1 MAGRLGD
8 HIREH
13 RSMLMAA
20 EKRLLVWIAHRLPEQ
35 VNSDHLTALGMLGML
50 LAGLG
55 FWATRWDPRA
65 LLLVVVA
72 LGINWFG
79 DSLDGTLARVRN
91 HQRPRYGFYVDH
103 VIDIVGVLFLMG
115 GLTLSGYI
123 TPVLGL
129 SLMAGF
135 FMVSA
140 EAYLATHALGIF
152 RLSFMKV
159 GPTEIRILLVAG
171 AVKVWFSPLV
181 ELGGAGPFLL
191 FDVGAV
197 CGLAGMAV
205 TLAVSAFRNTIAL
218 YRAEPLPR
226 ESR

>member
-20 EKRLLVWIAHRLPEQ
+20 EKRLLVWIAHRVPGR
-35 VNSDHLTALGMLGML
+35 VNSDHLTLLGMFGML
-50 LAGLG
+50 LAGLS
-55 FWATRWDPRA
+55 FWAARWDQRA
-65 LLLVVVA
+65 LLLVALA

-103 VIDIVGVLFLMG
+103 VIDIVGVLFLMA
-115 GLTLSGYI
+115 GLALSGYI

-129 SLMAGF
+129 ALLAGF
-135 FMVSA
+135 LMVSA
-140 EAYLATHALGIF
+140 EAYLATHTLGVF

-159 GPTEIRILLVAG
+159 GPTEIRLLLIAG
-171 AVKVWFSPLV
+171 TLKVWFSPFI
-181 ELGGAGPFLL
+181 ELPSAGSYLL

-205 TLAVSAFRNTIAL
+205 TLTVSALRNTIAL
-218 YRAEPLPR
+218 YKAEPLPR
-226 ESR
+226 ELR

>member
-1 MAGRLGD
+1 MAVLAGR

-20 EKRLLVWIAHRLPEQ
+20 EKRFLIWVAARLPLWM
-35 VNSDHLTALGMLGML
+35 NADHLTLVGVLGML

-55 FWATRWDPRA
+55 FWAARWDERA
-65 LLLVVVA
+65 LLIVVVA
-72 LGINWFG
+72 LVVNWLG

-103 VIDIVGVLFLMG
+103 VSDIVGVLFLLV

-123 TPVLGL
+123 TPYLGL
-129 SLMAGF
+129 GLMAGF
-135 FMVSA
+135 FMVSS

-159 GPTEIRILLVAG
+159 GPTEIRILLIAG
-171 AVKVWFSPLV
+171 TLKVLNEPV
-181 ELGGAGPFLL
+181 VDLGEFGSYLL

-197 CGLAGMAV
+197 CGMAAMVV
-205 TLAVSAFRNTIAL
+205 TLAVSALRNGVVL
-218 YRAEPLPR
+218 YRAEPLPGKDA
-226 ESR
+226 